1 MNALIFYNGLAQ
13 LKLITW
19 LRRNFLIFALFF
31 LVTSF
36 QLELHGA
43 AHNSEFLRRA
53 MLIFERWMVKD
64 EFIPCQRICSF
75 SSLTPLALL
84 RNSQIFKKFSQIF
97 YEQNIRKFIKTKLT
111 GRDWIMLGWDLL
123 SVQPCS
129 NVNSPPRFFLPF
141 GLPLHSAQGLA
152 LLHAV
157 LLQEPRWNDELGN
170 SRQQLTGYLCK
181 LHCMVDVVAEQ
192 LSIKRTF
199 YKNLSRNAKQIVVGY
214 AKTSKQKNYLNW
226 TI

>member
-1 MNALIFYNGLAQ
+1 MNALIFYNGLTH

-129 NVNSPPRFFLPF
+129 SINSLPRFFLPF
-141 GLPLHSAQGLA
+141 GLPLHIAQGLA

-157 LLQEPRWNDELGN
+157 LLQEPPVKWWA
-170 SRQQLTGYLCK
+170 RQQSPTADGLFVQTSLQGWTCRWA
-181 LHCMVDVVAEQ
+181 VV
-192 LSIKRTF
+192 
-199 YKNLSRNAKQIVVGY
+199 YKNKHFT
-214 AKTSKQKNYLNW
+214 KTYQQM
-226 TI
+226 